1 MKITLAI
8 LIAALV
14 SGCETYDA
22 GGYGHNGYGYAQ
34 PYYYGGPSLNLSLPP
49 VVIGNYG
56 GYGGYRYGGGYGY
69 RRPYYGGYR
78 YGGGYGY
85 RRPYYYQRPYA
96 RPYYR
101 PYYARRW

>member
-1 MKITLAI
+1 MRITLAI

-14 SGCETYDA
+14 SGCV
-22 GGYGHNGYGYAQ
+22 GGYGYNGYGYAQPYYHGGYGYNGYGYAQ
-34 PYYYGGPSLNLSLPP
+34 PYYYGGPSLYLSLPP

-56 GYGGYRYGGGYGY
+56 G
-69 RRPYYGGYR
+69 YGGYR

-101 PYYARRW
+101 PYYRSRW

>member
-1 MKITLAI
+1 MKITLVI

-14 SGCETYDA
+14 SGCEIYDA
-22 GGYGHNGYGYAQ
+22 GGYGYNGYGYAQ
-34 PYYYGGPSLNLSLPP
+34 PYYYGGPSLYLPP

-56 GYGGYRYGGGYGY
+56 G
-69 RRPYYGGYR
+69 YGGYR

-101 PYYARRW
+101 PYYRSRWW

>member
-14 SGCETYDA
+14 SGCY
-22 GGYGHNGYGYAQ
+22 GGYGYNGYGYAQPYYSGGYGYNGYGYAQ

-56 GYGGYRYGGGYGY
+56 ATAATDTEAVTVTAGLTTTNVPMPGLIIGPTTEVGGR
-69 RRPYYGGYR
+69 
-78 YGGGYGY
+78 
-85 RRPYYYQRPYA
+85 
-96 RPYYR
+96 
-101 PYYARRW
+101 

>member
-14 SGCETYDA
+14 SGCY
-22 GGYGHNGYGYAQ
+22 GGYGYNGYGYAQ
-34 PYYYGGPSLNLSLPP
+34 PYYSGGPSLNLSLPP
-49 VVIGNYG
+49 VIIGNYG
-56 GYGGYRYGGGYGY
+56 G
-69 RRPYYGGYR
+69 YGGYR

-101 PYYARRW
+101 PYYRSRW